1 MPDKTNRE
9 KKQKTSIVAQTEK
22 KSVKKKGPITSKNI
36 NKSSTRSS
44 GLSLTKKQKDEILAI
59 LTVGCSRKIAARYAG
74 CAPSAISKIAAKDPD
89 FACDLRHAEQQAEIS
104 SMKSI
109 NAAARQERYWKA
121 AAWILERRN
130 PEEYRLRSPGTF
142 NEREFKFIITQ
153 LSEMIVEEVKSPAH
167 RKRLLARID
176 EFLKN
181 IEEKH

>member
-1 MPDKTNRE
+1 
-9 KKQKTSIVAQTEK
+9 
-22 KSVKKKGPITSKNI
+22 
-36 NKSSTRSS
+36 
-44 GLSLTKKQKDEILAI
+44 
-59 LTVGCSRKIAARYAG
+59 
-74 CAPSAISKIAAKDPD
+74 
-89 FACDLRHAEQQAEIS
+89 
-104 SMKSI
+104 MKSI